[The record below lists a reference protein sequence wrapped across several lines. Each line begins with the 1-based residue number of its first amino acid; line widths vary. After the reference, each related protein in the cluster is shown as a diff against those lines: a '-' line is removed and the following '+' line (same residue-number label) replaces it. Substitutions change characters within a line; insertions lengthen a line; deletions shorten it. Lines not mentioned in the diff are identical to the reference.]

1 MDGVDGGLEGTHP
14 TIDRQITECY
24 SLMLKQ
30 QNTKREKNYSLLLAE
45 KIIIL

>member
-14 TIDRQITECY
+14 TIDRQMTECY

-30 QNTKREKNYSLLLAE
+30 QNTKRK
-45 KIIIL
+45 K